1 MNGNNRTLRSDEE
14 RRDQYAFT
22 FACLLLTCLG
32 LAIIWIPAFPAMQDY
47 PQHLFMSYVISSFH
61 DSNLNWA
68 EYYSINPHYLQPYS
82 LFYAVVTGLAH
93 LFPIFIAGKIFISCA
108 LLSVTAVIIVWNRAA
123 DRKFPAWSLLL
134 LLPLFFSQAYYMG
147 FTNYLFSI
155 PLLFLSLYVHEGFFK
170 NNYTHWRVII
180 YSILLFLLFLSHPYT
195 ILSYFVFVG
204 VLSLSQRHTRKAVLG
219 NLIPPLVLAALFSLW
234 LLREF
239 HPTITSSS
247 GIIKIHWWPLMA
259 TLRYFL
265 LPFTG
270 MKISQGIDPIAL
282 LLWVSVIFLFLLAL
296 IKQRKIFKVNPPI
309 TAMLSISILG
319 YLILPFWIGNYSYFN
334 LRLTIIIYFLTA
346 IFLANVQIRRQL
358 GYLLTIL
365 LSGILFISFQTQ
377 ATLSDELE
385 ESLPILDKI
394 PSGALVYP
402 LYVDS
407 SSSAIDRVFFR
418 DFHIHTHFYHYILT
432 DSGVSPFM
440 FQSSISPVILR
451 DDFRLPPFR
460 KYPYVLVRGELP
472 PNKPL
477 EGNFSL
483 LTESKNWHLYENKSV
498 QEKP

>member
-1 MNGNNRTLRSDEE
+1 
-14 RRDQYAFT
+14 
-22 FACLLLTCLG
+22 
-32 LAIIWIPAFPAMQDY
+32 
-47 PQHLFMSYVISSFH
+47 
-61 DSNLNWA
+61 
-68 EYYSINPHYLQPYS
+68 
-82 LFYAVVTGLAH
+82 
-93 LFPIFIAGKIFISCA
+93 
-108 LLSVTAVIIVWNRAA
+108 
-123 DRKFPAWSLLL
+123 
-134 LLPLFFSQAYYMG
+134 
-147 FTNYLFSI
+147 
-155 PLLFLSLYVHEGFFK
+155 
-170 NNYTHWRVII
+170 
-180 YSILLFLLFLSHPYT
+180 
-195 ILSYFVFVG
+195 
-204 VLSLSQRHTRKAVLG
+204 
-219 NLIPPLVLAALFSLW
+219 
-234 LLREF
+234 
-239 HPTITSSS
+239 
-247 GIIKIHWWPLMA
+247 MA

-407 SSSAIDRVFFR
+407 SSSAIDRGFFR
-418 DFHIHTHFYHYILT
+418 DFHIHTHFYYILT

-483 LTESKNWHLYENKSV
+483 LTESKNWHLYENQSV